1 LSSYETVATLHAGQA
16 SHVEISPSATIGKV
30 EKSVTNLK
38 NQQWGSVENEQIL
51 AWPSSILT
59 VVHSLLLCCG
69 PISKRERKIKTKYSS
84 CTGSRKWKERAA
96 TSSSISITNDTI
108 QWIVQINMTLL
119 I

>member
-30 EKSVTNLK
+30 EKSVANIK

-59 VVHSLLLCCG
+59 VLHCYCYSG
-69 PISKRERKIKTKYSS
+69 PILISKRERKIKTK
-84 CTGSRKWKERAA
+84 
-96 TSSSISITNDTI
+96 
-108 QWIVQINMTLL
+108 
-119 I
+119 